1 MNIYQSLALS
11 NLLFAETMKLKSDNT
26 KNNLKKGQYLPSKS
40 LQDHSLNKVSAMY
53 ILVFSDGILLSYKKK
68 WNNAICS
75 NMDISRDYYIKSE
88 KDKYIRQILYF
99 LSHQGSP
106 SLTCGI

>member
-11 NLLFAETMKLKSDNT
+11 NLLFAETMKLKNDNT
-26 KNNLKKGQYLPSKS
+26 KKIFFKKGQYLPSKS
-40 LQDHSLNKVSAMY
+40 LQDHSLNKVCAMY
-53 ILVFSDGILLSYKKK
+53 ILVFSDGILLSYKKSEIMPFE
-68 WNNAICS
+68 AIWIYPEIIILS
-75 NMDISRDYYIKSE
+75 QRN
-88 KDKYIRQILYF
+88 KYIRQILYF